1 MFIVRGGYRK
11 GEGETKRGGRE
22 LGRGLRE
29 KGIWDGFINAVSHDH
44 EKTTLLII
52 S

>member
-1 MFIVRGGYRK
+1 MFIVRSGG
-11 GEGETKRGGRE
+11 GGE

-29 KGIWDGFINAVSHDH
+29 KGIWDGFINVVSYDH
-44 EKTTLLII
+44 EKMTLLII